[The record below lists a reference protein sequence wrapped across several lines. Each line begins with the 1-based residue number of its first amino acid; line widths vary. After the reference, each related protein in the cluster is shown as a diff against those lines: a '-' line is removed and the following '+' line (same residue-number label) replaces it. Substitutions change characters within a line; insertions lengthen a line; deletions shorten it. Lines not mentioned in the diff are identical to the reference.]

1 MKIKWELL
9 VWAPFVLPV
18 LWLVAACN
26 SIFYVTMNYFDDC
39 FPEE

>member
-1 MKIKWELL
+1 MIRRWTLL
-9 VWAPFVLPV
+9 CA

-26 SIFYVTMNYFDDC
+26 SVFYVTMNYFDDC